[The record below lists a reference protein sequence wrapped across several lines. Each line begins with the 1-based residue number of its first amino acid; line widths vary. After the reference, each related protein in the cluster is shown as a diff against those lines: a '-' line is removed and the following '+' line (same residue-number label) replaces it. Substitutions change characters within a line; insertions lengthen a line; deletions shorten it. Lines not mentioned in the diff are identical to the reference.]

1 MNIEKKFINVR
12 DLKIGMVIASEIL
25 SNGTVLVGKGITL
38 NQQML
43 DKLNSICTFDI
54 VEIYT
59 DEKDNSKEKLAL
71 KKAEKTLNNIS
82 IDVKLIFDNAKTL
95 QTSNTNEIN
104 EYAKKLSQEL
114 KLSSSVLKNIVLH
127 GSDEDCIYRHSVNVA
142 SLSYLLGKWHGLND
156 NKLHSLIYAS
166 LLHDFGKTKLDED
179 VIKKEEP
186 LSKEDFEIIKTHPT
200 IAYNE
205 IKKIPFISQSVLYA
219 ILMHHERCDGTGY
232 PLGLKGNQIHDFAK
246 IIAIADTFDAI
257 NSNRTYKKRKRP
269 LEALK
274 IIKDESLNK
283 LDYSLCCTFLEGMA
297 NFYIGQTVLLNNKS
311 KCKIIKMD
319 LNNISSPHLL
329 SEDEFID
336 LSKTTGLYIEQIL

>member
-127 GSDEDCIYRHSVNVA
+127 GSDEDCIYRHSV
-142 SLSYLLGKWHGLND
+142 
-156 NKLHSLIYAS
+156 
-166 LLHDFGKTKLDED
+166 
-179 VIKKEEP
+179 
-186 LSKEDFEIIKTHPT
+186 
-200 IAYNE
+200 
-205 IKKIPFISQSVLYA
+205 
-219 ILMHHERCDGTGY
+219 R
-232 PLGLKGNQIHDFAK
+232 
-246 IIAIADTFDAI
+246 
-257 NSNRTYKKRKRP
+257 RT
-269 LEALK
+269 
-274 IIKDESLNK
+274 S
-283 LDYSLCCTFLEGMA
+283 F
-297 NFYIGQTVLLNNKS
+297 
-311 KCKIIKMD
+311 
-319 LNNISSPHLL
+319 
-329 SEDEFID
+329 
-336 LSKTTGLYIEQIL
+336 

>member
-1 MNIEKKFINVR
+1 MSSRKKFINVR
-12 DLKIGMVIASEIL
+12 DLKTGMVIASEIV
-25 SNGTVLVGKGITL
+25 SNGTVLIGEGITI

-43 DKLNSICTFDI
+43 DKLNSICAFDT

-59 DEKDNSKEKLAL
+59 NDQDNSKETIAL
-71 KKAEKTLNNIS
+71 KKAEKTLSNIS

-95 QTSNTNEIN
+95 QASNTNEIN

-142 SLSYLLGKWHGLND
+142 SLSYLLGKWHGLTD

-179 VIKKEEP
+179 IIRKKDP
-186 LSKEDFEIIKTHPT
+186 LSKKDFEIIKTHPT

-205 IKKIPFISQSVLYA
+205 IKQIPFISQSVLYA
-219 ILMHHERCDGTGY
+219 VLMHHERCDGTGY

-257 NSNRTYKKRKRP
+257 NSNRIYKQRKKP
-269 LEALK
+269 LESLK
-274 IIKDESLNK
+274 IIKDESLTK

-297 NFYIGQTVLLNNKS
+297 NFYIGQNVLLNNKS
-311 KCKIIKMD
+311 KCKIIQMN
-319 LNNISSPHLL
+319 LNNISSPLL
-329 SEDEFID
+329 LCEDEFID
-336 LSKTTGLYIEQIL
+336 LSKTTDLYIEKIL